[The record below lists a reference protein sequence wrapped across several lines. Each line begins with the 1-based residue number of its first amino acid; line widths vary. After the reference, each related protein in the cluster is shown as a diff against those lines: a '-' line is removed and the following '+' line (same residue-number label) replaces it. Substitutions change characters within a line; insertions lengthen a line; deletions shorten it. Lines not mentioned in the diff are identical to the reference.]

1 MSKQPPKKKI
11 PPPKA
16 TLLLLGMK
24 TKKPK
29 YQKADE
35 IPLVPFDDFKTIVK
49 KVLSVRKTESD
60 RELAEFQAANAKK
73 REAKK
78 QN

>member
-1 MSKQPPKKKI
+1 MSKKSPKKKM

-24 TKKPK
+24 TKSLK

-35 IPLVPFDDFKTIVK
+35 IQLVPFDGLKTAVK
-49 KVLSVRKTESD
+49 KVLSASKAESD
-60 RELAEFQAANAKK
+60 RELAEFQAANAEK
-73 REAKK
+73 RKSGK
-78 QN
+78 